1 MQHGY
6 FKSLLNV
13 LKMAQKHQ
21 EPGKTYARSLWRQYS
36 NIVEMSGKA

>member
-6 FKSLLNV
+6 SKSLLNV

-21 EPGKTYARSLWRQYS
+21 EPGKTYARNLWRQYS
-36 NIVEMSGKA
+36 NIVKMNGKA